1 MHSYT
6 EGHHVKR
13 EFVKHLRHLRREHH
27 GKYCEAG
34 NGTSTPPDVAPAM
47 ASVLGN
53 TAREVEV
60 EAKVDI
66 KIVEWGVEEKVKVT
80 MVRGYEWT

>member
-1 MHSYT
+1 MKSIP
-6 EGHHVKR
+6 EP
-13 EFVKHLRHLRREHH
+13 EMEHPL
-27 GKYCEAG
+27 
-34 NGTSTPPDVAPAM
+34 NLILSLAM

-53 TAREVEV
+53 TAREVKI

-66 KIVEWGVEEKVKVT
+66 KIVESGVEEKIRVS